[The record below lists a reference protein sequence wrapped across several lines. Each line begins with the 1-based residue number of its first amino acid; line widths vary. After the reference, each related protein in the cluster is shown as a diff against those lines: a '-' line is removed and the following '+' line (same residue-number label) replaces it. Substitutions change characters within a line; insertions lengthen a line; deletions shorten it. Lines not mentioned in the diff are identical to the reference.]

1 MFFRFD
7 KNTTFNQYFSRKINL
22 FRNAN
27 VNDKTLIV
35 HYL

>member
-1 MFFRFD
+1 MRFRFD

-22 FRNAN
+22 LRNAKI
-27 VNDKTLIV
+27 VDETLIV

>member
-1 MFFRFD
+1 MLFRFD

-27 VNDKTLIV
+27 VADETLIV